1 MDSIIRGEK
10 IMYVGKARAYTNIA
24 LIKYWGKKD
33 EELILPMN
41 SSLSLTLDAFYT
53 ETSVIFDEKL
63 TQDIFYLDG
72 IKQNAKQTAK
82 VAKFLSLVR
91 QQQNISLFAK
101 VESKNFVP
109 TAAGLAS
116 SASGLAALAGAC
128 SEALQLNLSPRDLSR
143 LARRGSGSACRSIFG
158 GFAEWQKGDSDQT
171 SFGKEIDSDGWE
183 NDLAMLFV
191 LVDDGVKD
199 ISSRDGMRRTVETSS
214 FYPGWL
220 KTTEEDLI
228 TAKKAIAEKNFTQ
241 LGEVTEANGLR
252 MHGTTLAA
260 VPPFT
265 YWSPES
271 IKVMQVVRQM
281 RQQGLPCYFT
291 MDAGPNVKILVE
303 KKNLSALKTCFTDH
317 FAESQ
322 LITANVGPE
331 IALMPVEGAEKL

>member
-1 MDSIIRGEK
+1 
-10 IMYVGKARAYTNIA
+10 MYAGKARAYTNIA
-24 LIKYWGKKD
+24 LIKYWGKKN
-33 EELILPMN
+33 EQLILPMN

-53 ETSVIFDEKL
+53 ETSVHFDETL
-63 TQDIFYLDG
+63 TEDIFFLDG
-72 IKQNAKQTAK
+72 KKQDSKQTEK
-82 VAKFLSLVR
+82 ISNFLDMVR
-91 QQQNISLFAK
+91 KQKNLSLFAK
-101 VESKNFVP
+101 VDSQNFVP

-128 SEALQLNLSPRDLSR
+128 SEALDLQLTETELSR

-171 SFGKEIDSDGWE
+171 SFAQTVPSDNWE
-183 NDLAMLFV
+183 DELAMIFV

-199 ISSRDGMRRTVETSS
+199 ISSRDGMKRTVETSS
-214 FYPGWL
+214 FYSGWL
-220 KTTEEDLI
+220 DNVEPDL
-228 TAKKAIAEKNFTQ
+228 TAAKQAIKEKDFNT

-271 IKVMQVVRQM
+271 LKVMQCVRLA
-281 RQQGLPCYFT
+281 RQEGLPCYFT

-303 KKNLSALKTCFTDH
+303 KKNLTALKNFLADH
-317 FAESQ
+317 LSEQ
-322 LITANVGPE
+322 KLITAYAGPG
-331 IALMPVEGAEKL
+331 ITLMPIERSEEL